1 MILIFEFSRQKLT
14 IFLKEIWHLNFHA
27 KIDSAIKVLNFR
39 AKKGNISSYLNESI
53 IEFSRQKSVMFDP
66 L

>member
-1 MILIFEFSRQKLT
+1 MI
-14 IFLKEIWHLNFHA
+14 IWHLKFHA